1 MSNPLIVTAI
11 IAYEYI
17 LTFRQEID
25 YFWKGKFT
33 GASVLFFLT
42 RYLAVLVNV
51 IETSGFANITP
62 QVNTLAESV

>member
-1 MSNPLIVTAI
+1 MSNTLVVTAI
-11 IAYEYI
+11 IACEYI

-62 QVNTLAESV
+62 QVKLLAFV